1 MDKPVGLREHV
12 ELARYTSTSAFC
24 NHTSCLSRL
33 CHRLIA
39 ESSFLSFH
47 LEYRCERDICFLCG
61 NHSRHLSAAALSDGP
76 DATAETL
83 NVKVSTAGRGDGTI
97 IMLEIGHQWMWLQI
111 KRKTVVF
118 SLPTLRIRTTL
129 EINVFLLQCVASVR
143 FN

>member
-76 DATAETL
+76 DGRDLERESLDSREGRWNHHHDGDRAPLDVTA
-83 NVKVSTAGRGDGTI
+83 D
-97 IMLEIGHQWMWLQI
+97 
-111 KRKTVVF
+111 KTKDSCILF
-118 SLPTLRIRTTL
+118 TDTPD
-129 EINVFLLQCVASVR
+129 
-143 FN
+143 